1 MMSPQGAAHS
11 VLTQYASFS
20 GRAPRSEYWWWGLL
34 VWIVVLLLTVPAA
47 LIGIATGSRGDGAF
61 SVVSSLLLSVVL
73 VGLLIPNLAVLVRR
87 LHDANLSGWMALLG
101 LIPGLGGLILL
112 VFTVLPS
119 NAAGAR
125 FDKPVA
131 ANAGPSFTQR
141 PLN

>member
-1 MMSPQGAAHS
+1 M
-11 VLTQYASFS
+11 
-20 GRAPRSEYWWWGLL
+20 
-34 VWIVVLLLTVPAA
+34 WIVVVLLTVPAA
-47 LIGIATGSRGDGAF
+47 LIGIAAGSRGDEVF

-101 LIPGLGGLILL
+101 LIPGLGGLIVL

-125 FDKPVA
+125 FDTPVA
-131 ANAGPSFTQR
+131 ANVAPLFTQR

>member
-1 MMSPQGAAHS
+1 MSPLGAARS
-11 VLTQYASFS
+11 VLTHYASFS
-20 GRAPRSEYWWWGLL
+20 GRASRSEYWWWGLL
-34 VWIVVLLLTVPAA
+34 VWIVVVLLTVPAA
-47 LIGIATGSRGDGAF
+47 LIGIAAGSRGDGVF

-101 LIPGLGGLILL
+101 LIPGLGGLIVL

-125 FDKPVA
+125 FDTPVA
-131 ANAGPSFTQR
+131 ANVALRFNDARGLS
-141 PLN
+141 